1 MFMTKLNEI
10 MKMMEGLGLDEL
22 HALREFLLTLISAV
36 EREQTEPGS
45 SHEDEREV
53 VA

>member
-1 MFMTKLNEI
+1 MTKPHEI
-10 MKMMEGLGLDEL
+10 MKMMEGLGLDDL
-22 HALREFLLTLISAV
+22 HALREFLLTLINAV
-36 EREQTEPGS
+36 EREQKEPVS

>member
-1 MFMTKLNEI
+1 MTKLHEI
-10 MKMMEGLGLDEL
+10 MKMMEGLGIGEL
-22 HALREFLLTLISAV
+22 QALREFLLTLINVA
-36 EREQTEPGS
+36 EMEQKEPVS